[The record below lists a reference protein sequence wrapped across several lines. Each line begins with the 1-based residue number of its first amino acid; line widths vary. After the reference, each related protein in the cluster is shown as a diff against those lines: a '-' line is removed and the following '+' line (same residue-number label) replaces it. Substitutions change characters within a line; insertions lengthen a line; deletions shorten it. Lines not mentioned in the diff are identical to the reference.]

1 MKTYLLERTG
11 KRHRIAFAGMI
22 LFLLFLSIQVDS
34 VRAQAIPVLEADSL
48 ALVALYN
55 ATDGPNWSYSYNWLT
70 GPVATWYGVTVS
82 DLRVR
87 ELNLLGNNLAGPLP
101 PEIGALTALKYLILQ
116 DNEIP
121 GPLPPELGQLVAL
134 VDLDLEGNILTGPI
148 PPELGQL
155 TNLEYL
161 NFQTVDAW
169 TQESWNE
176 LSGSI
181 PPELGSLTN
190 LKELLLDSNPLTG
203 PIPLSFTNL
212 KNLDYFSTVLVPV
225 CNPEDPDFQNW
236 VNSVRG
242 SSRSNCP
249 VADQAI
255 IVSGNSWRVDTLI
268 DGAWTHP
275 RANFGL
281 FADAPYPGL
290 VPEDR
295 LEEIFTYPKALPI
308 WYNPLAIYNGYNG
321 PVEVF
326 FKRVFVVENPPG
338 GYVRATAS
346 IYADDDFAFYVNGT
360 FVQEDT
366 NSIRGPLIE
375 VDVSPFLVEGLN
387 VFSIRVTD
395 SYLFGPKDSGYE
407 VLLFSAEF
415 DLVDDT
421 TAPECELVEAVKNS
435 HIKVRVE
442 DPGSGLKEVKILK
455 KTNSTVVTETFNTGS
470 TAPVFVTATKIKPTK
485 TSVLELEVTDMAGNV
500 TRCDPVLTTLAA
512 EVPSTFALEGNYPN
526 PFNPSTT
533 IRFHIA
539 EPSHVTLTVFDV
551 MGRTVARLVDQE
563 MPAGSYAAE
572 WDGKSDAGLI
582 VAGGIYFYRL
592 EAGSYVETRAM
603 SLVK

>member
-169 TQESWNE
+169 TQKSWNE
-176 LSGSI
+176 LSGPI

-295 LEEIFTYPKALPI
+295 LEEIFPYPKALPI